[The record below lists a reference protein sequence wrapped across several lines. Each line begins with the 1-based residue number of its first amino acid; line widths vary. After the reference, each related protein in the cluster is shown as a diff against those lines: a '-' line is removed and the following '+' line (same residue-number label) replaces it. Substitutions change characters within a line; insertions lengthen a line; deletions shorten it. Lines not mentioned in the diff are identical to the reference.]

1 MRQHFQAFCEI
12 DEGATAIE
20 YALLA
25 AVVAI
30 AAFGSIAHLGDT
42 LEALF
47 GYVSNGVNNS
57 IQ

>member
-1 MRQHFQAFCEI
+1 MRRHFQTFCEI
-12 DEGATAIE
+12 DEGTTAIE

-25 AVVAI
+25 SVVAI
-30 AAFGSIAHLGDT
+30 AAFASIVNLGDT

-47 GYVSNGVNNS
+47 GYVSNGVTNS

>member
-1 MRQHFQAFCEI
+1 MQQQFQLFCEI
-12 DEGATAIE
+12 DEGTTAIE

-30 AAFGSIAHLGDT
+30 AAFAAIVNLGDT

-57 IQ
+57 I